1 MQMELDDGTVA
12 GAIAA
17 LAGIGVAVGG
27 IYFVEQR
34 AKTSSSGMTE
44 QLYTKLASKMDGAD
58 AENKFSGTD
67 QTLESLI
74 AGMEEAQKPIPHQRI
89 LAHRGSRESRKRKPR
104 FRRRRMTDGE
114 GWQRTAGCKLRADQ
128 RPLLARY
135 RVDVLE
141 SNPEPSGSCKLL
153 Y

>member
-1 MQMELDDGTVA
+1 MELDDSTVA

-34 AKTSSSGMTE
+34 AKTSSSGMSE

-58 AENKFSGTD
+58 AENKFSGSD

-74 AGMEEAQKPIPHQRI
+74 AGMEEAQAYA
-89 LAHRGSRESRKRKPR
+89 LAAL
-104 FRRRRMTDGE
+104 RMTSD
-114 GWQRTAGCKLRADQ
+114 
-128 RPLLARY
+128 
-135 RVDVLE
+135 
-141 SNPEPSGSCKLL
+141 NMMF
-153 Y
+153 